1 MEKQYNK
8 NITKIA
14 KIMSLE
20 SKVNIVGS
28 AKVKRSIFYSD
39 YDSFSTIKGKNENM
53 IYNHFKSV
61 FDIIGKSENTIIT
74 DFKMGENAK
83 GDPLRWTYE
92 EIKRRENNGI
102 TFEDALKQKS
112 MIKMD
117 VVTLLNGRFI
127 EITEVYNI
135 YIDGSSNADYT
146 KENVRHELMHDMQ
159 EQIKEGNYMKAL
171 KRRYSLL
178 NLDNKNKAEREK
190 LIDYFNSPIGL
201 LNRSKSDLET
211 MLTVIQSKKFDI
223 DEIRNSLQM
232 IKEQISAFPVE
243 NNLEMISKL
252 KNKQNMKVP
261 IYKQIL
267 RLKEFINKHAQ
278 NMFRRFS

>member
-14 KIMSLE
+14 KIMRLE

-28 AKVKRSIFYSD
+28 AKVRRNIYYSD

-61 FDIIGKSENTIIT
+61 FEIIKNSENTIIT
-74 DFKMGENAK
+74 DFKMGEFRGK
-83 GDPLRWTYE
+83 PLRWDYE
-92 EIKRRENNGI
+92 AIKRRENNGI
-102 TFEDALKQKS
+102 TFEQALKQKS

-146 KENVRHELMHDMQ
+146 KENVRKELNDDMLK
-159 EQIKEGNYMKAL
+159 QIKDGNYMKAL
-171 KRRYSLL
+171 KRKYSLL
-178 NLDNKNKAEREK
+178 NLDNKNKQVREK

-211 MLTVIQSKKFDI
+211 MLTVIQSPKFDI

-232 IKEQISAFPVE
+232 LKEQISAFPVE
-243 NNLEMISKL
+243 NNLEEISKI
-252 KNKQNMKVP
+252 KTKQNMKVP

-267 RLKEFINKHAQ
+267 RLKEFINKNAE
-278 NMFRRFS
+278 NMFRQKF

>member
-1 MEKQYNK
+1 MNEKEYNN
-8 NITKIA
+8 NIKKIA
-14 KIMSLE
+14 KLMSLQ

-28 AKVKRSIFYSD
+28 AKVKRSIYYSD
-39 YDSFSTIKGKNENM
+39 YDSFSTVKGKNENM

-61 FDIIGKSENTIIT
+61 FEIIKNSENTIIT
-74 DFKMGENAK
+74 DFKMGEFRGK
-83 GDPLRWTYE
+83 PLRWDYE
-92 EIKRRENNGI
+92 AIKKRENNGI
-102 TFEDALKQKS
+102 TFEQALKMKS
-112 MIKMD
+112 IIKMD
-117 VVTLLNGRFI
+117 VITLMNGRFI

-135 YIDGSSNADYT
+135 FIDGESNFDYT
-146 KENVRHELMHDMQ
+146 KENVRKELTDDMLK
-159 EQIKEGNYMKAL
+159 QIQEGNFMKAL

-211 MLTVIQSKKFDI
+211 MLTVIQSPKFDI

-232 IKEQISAFPVE
+232 IKEAISAFPVE

-252 KNKQNMKVP
+252 KTKQNMKVP

-267 RLKEFINKHAQ
+267 RLKEFINKHAE
-278 NMFRRFS
+278 NTFRRFS

>member
-1 MEKQYNK
+1 MEKQYNNK
-8 NITKIA
+8 IKKIA

-28 AKVKRSIFYSD
+28 AKIKRSIYYSD
-39 YDSFSTIKGKNENM
+39 YDSFSTIRGKNENM

-61 FDIIGKSENTIIT
+61 FEIIKNSENTIIS
-74 DFKMGENAK
+74 DFKMGEFRGKA
-83 GDPLRWTYE
+83 LRWDYE
-92 EIKRRENNGI
+92 AIKRRENNGVS
-102 TFEDALKQKS
+102 FEDALKQKS

-135 YIDGSSNADYT
+135 YIDGESNFDYS
-146 KENVRHELMHDMQ
+146 KENVRKELNNDMK
-159 EQIKEGNYMKAL
+159 EQIKDGNYMKAL
-171 KRRYSLL
+171 KRKYSLL
-178 NLDNKNKAEREK
+178 NLDNKNKAVREK

-201 LNRSKSDLET
+201 LNRCKSDLET
-211 MLTVIQSKKFDI
+211 MLTVIQSPKFDI

-232 IKEQISAFPVE
+232 LKEQISAFPVE
-243 NNLEMISKL
+243 NNLEEISKL
-252 KNKQNMKVP
+252 KTKQNMKVP

-267 RLKEFINKHAQ
+267 RLKEFINKNAE
-278 NMFRRFS
+278 NMFRQKF